1 MVKRAALLLLFA
13 ACDPGG
19 VDANLSARA
28 QMFVSGSQFLP
39 GPLPA
44 PTPGAPALEDAI
56 LRNHSVFPGE
66 RGKKVNGHMDPSAS
80 AVAMGIEGDIGYWI
94 LPAGN
99 PDEIDASLLT
109 FQASFDLSS
118 ALTPGDHNLAFA
130 AVDARGHFGMPMRV
144 PITVRDTTPQGMLI
158 VTLKWDTE
166 SDLDLHVIE
175 PNGTEVWARNIN
187 DFSPPG
193 PGDPPPDPADVMAG
207 GILDFDSNSMCQ
219 IDGRRQEDVTYA
231 MRIPSGHYIVR
242 VETFSLCAA
251 ADANWTVDVI
261 SQGEAIAHAR
271 GESTDADV
279 RLPHGA
285 GAGTTAL
292 EFDIQ

>member
-1 MVKRAALLLLFA
+1 LLIA
-13 ACDPGG
+13 ACDQSG
-19 VDANLSARA
+19 VDANLGARA
-28 QMFVSGSQFLP
+28 LVFVSGAQFLP
-39 GPLPA
+39 GPMPA
-44 PTPGAPALEDAI
+44 AAPGAPAVVDVI
-56 LRNHSVFPGE
+56 TRGHGVFPGQ
-66 RGKKVNGHMDPSAS
+66 RGKRLNGHMDPSAH
-80 AVAMGIEGDIGYWI
+80 AVAMGFAGDIGYWVV
-94 LPAGN
+94 PAGN
-99 PDEIDASLLT
+99 PDEVEANLLT
-109 FQASFDLSS
+109 FAATADLST
-118 ALTPGDHNLAFA
+118 AITVGDHDLMFA
-130 AVDARGHFGMPMRV
+130 AVDAQGHFGPQMP
-144 PITVRDTTPQGMLI
+144 ISFTVRDTTPQGMLI

-175 PNGTEVWARNIN
+175 PDGTEVWARNIN
-187 DFSPPG
+187 DYTPPG
-193 PGDPPPDPADVMAG
+193 PGEPMPDPSVINGG
-207 GILDFDSNSMCQ
+207 GILDFDSNSQCQ

-231 MRIPSGHYIVR
+231 TRIPSGHYIVR

-292 EFDIQ
+292 AFDIP